1 MDKLLSTLKSL
12 GKGAAQII
20 NEIGLILREPQY
32 LLILLG
38 ITYLL
43 VQMVNI
49 IAGWPHITLYQTLVI
64 TFLMNI
70 YISVKK

>member
-12 GKGAAQII
+12 GKGAVQII
-20 NEIGLILREPQY
+20 NEIGTILRNPQY

-38 ITYLL
+38 MTYLL

-49 IAGWPHITLYQTLVI
+49 FAGWPHITLYQTLVI

-70 YISVKK
+70 YITVKK